1 MAPKYIL
8 TYFPIG
14 GRAECAR
21 LMFRVAGVEFEDV
34 QHHSTHWQTIK
45 NDVTQFPLAQM
56 PKLEVDG
63 HTIIQTGAIV
73 RYLAHEFGFYG
84 ACNKERSTVDQ
95 VCETMNEHLEN
106 LVKIMFNKET
116 SDEEKQKGY
125 DEYFESDQTKR
136 YFNYLTK
143 LLKTANDGKNFFLG
157 EKISLAD
164 FYFFSYH
171 DMIKKDCPSYLKPY
185 PELKALVDRVG
196 SIEAIKKHMETRT
209 Y

>member
-8 TYFPIG
+8 TYFPSG

-21 LMFRVAGVEFEDV
+21 LMFRVAEVEFEDV
-34 QHHSTHWQTIK
+34 QHTFAHWGTIK
-45 NDVTQFPLAQM
+45 NNVDQFPLAQL

-63 HTIIQTGAIV
+63 HTIIHSGAIY

-95 VCETMNEHLEN
+95 VCETLNDHFTSFVN
-106 LVKIMFNKET
+106 IMFNKELTEEHKKTKYDECFT
-116 SDEEKQKGY
+116 SDQA
-125 DEYFESDQTKR
+125 KR

-143 LLKTANDGKNFFLG
+143 LLKTANDGEHFFLG

-164 FYFFSYH
+164 FVFFAQH
-171 DMIKKDCPSYLKPY
+171 DMMKKVYPTYLDSY

-196 SIEAIKKHMETRT
+196 AVEAIKKHMETRK